1 MASIV
6 GLVVA
11 VGYIVVFPADAFT
24 REDLLWSLGAGVF
37 SSGARP
43 LLYMA
48 MERGPIVVAAPTI
61 GVVSLV
67 VPAVVGPLTG
77 PSLGGLEV
85 IGVVV
90 ALPAVVLIV
99 SEGRLPSPG
108 LIAASPVFGT
118 AAAAGALIG
127 VMALCLEQVAP
138 DAEAAPA
145 VVTQAL
151 SIALIPLVG
160 LRFGGMAPGTR
171 DLRWFALVVGLVDI
185 IAIIASTIAFQRGN
199 VAVVAAIM
207 GFAPAIT
214 IAIAW
219 HRDGEAVRRWQW
231 LGATLAVVSILL
243 FALAA

>member
-1 MASIV
+1 MASVV

-11 VGYIVVFPADAFT
+11 VGYILVFPAEAFT

-77 PSLGGLEV
+77 ASLAGLEV
-85 IGVVV
+85 IGVLV

-99 SEGRLPSPG
+99 SEGRLPCPG
-108 LIAASPVFGT
+108 VIAGSPVFVL

-127 VMALCLEQVAP
+127 VMALCLAQVAP
-138 DAEAAPA
+138 EAEASPA

-151 SIALIPLVG
+151 SILLIPLVAV
-160 LRFGGMAPGTR
+160 RFGGMAPGNK
-171 DLRWFALVVGLVDI
+171 DLRWFALVVGIVDI

-219 HRDGEAVRRWQW
+219 RRDGEVVRRWQW
-231 LGATLAVVSILL
+231 LGAGLATVSILL